1 MTAGARTTYGRPPP
15 LAFHRA
21 EDLTYA
27 QVRRFD
33 RARTIAFLPV
43 SALEVHGP
51 HLPLGMDWFMARWMA
66 EETARRF
73 AERHRQWTVVAL
85 PALSIGADELPL
97 RGSMSVAPRTLY
109 RAVVAQ
115 GRALAKAGYG
125 FVVVTNGHGGPRHA
139 AALEAACRWVSRRRH
154 VAMFTPSI
162 AVLHRIITGGRFELT
177 EQLLGRALTERERH
191 GLVIGEHA
199 GAWETS
205 FMLAQDASLVDDGW
219 PTLGPLAPPKWK
231 PLARLGDRLAA
242 RRERRG
248 RDATKLREAV
258 DGLAGS
264 IGWLLNA
271 RFGYG
276 GREVTYKGDP
286 SVASVE
292 LGQAFREI
300 LVRDCLQIV
309 EQVTAGRR
317 VPEDVRSIASDHA
330 VIQPGF
336 MLKTVVIVAGVVLL
350 GSLLF

>member
-1 MTAGARTTYGRPPP
+1 MTAGARTTYGPPPP

-51 HLPLGMDWFMARWMA
+51 HLPLGMDWYMARWMA

-73 AERHRQWTVVAL
+73 AERHPAWTVVAL

-97 RGSMSVAPRTLY
+97 RGSMSVPPRMLY

-139 AALEAACRWVSRRRH
+139 AALEAACRWVSRRRRI
-154 VAMFTPSI
+154 AMFTPSI

-177 EQLLGRALTERERH
+177 EELLGRALSERERH

-205 FMLAQDASLVDDGW
+205 FMLAQDASLVDDAW
-219 PTLGPLAPPKWK
+219 PTLGPLAPPPWK
-231 PLARLGDRLAA
+231 PLARLGEWLAA

-248 RDATKLREAV
+248 RDATKLREGV
-258 DGLAGS
+258 EGLAGS

-286 SVASVE
+286 SVASIE
-292 LGQAFREI
+292 LGRAFREI
-300 LVRDCLQIV
+300 LARDCLQIV

-336 MLKTVVIVAGVVLL
+336 VLKTVVIVASVVLL
-350 GSLLF
+350 GSLLL